1 MPRSANPT
9 TPKRRSKTK
18 SRKNEIGSD
27 SESVSEFEF
36 TLNGKLIPKGTL
48 NIYKVS
54 QLADALHTS
63 SPAKRLKV
71 PLPSS
76 PKLVRTESGPLQAAI
91 DNLQIQVQGPSTTNT
106 KKQNEE
112 SKENLER
119 SIETE
124 AEHEEDE
131 EIVKLV
137 KFLLD
142 AKKGK

>member
-71 PLPSS
+71 PSS

-91 DNLQIQVQGPSTTNT
+91 DNLQIQVQGPSTT

-119 SIETE
+119 SIESE
-124 AEHEEDE
+124 AELEEDE

>member
-91 DNLQIQVQGPSTTNT
+91 DNLQIQVQGPSTT

-119 SIETE
+119 SIESE
-124 AEHEEDE
+124 AELEEDE

>member
-1 MPRSANPT
+1 MPRSTNPT
-9 TPKRRSKTK
+9 TPKRKSKTK
-18 SRKNEIGSD
+18 FRKNEIGSD

-48 NIYKVS
+48 NIFKVS

-71 PLPSS
+71 PSS

-91 DNLQIQVQGPSTTNT
+91 DNLQVQGPSTM

-137 KFLLD
+137 TFLLD